1 MEMREG
7 SLEAGYDG
15 PMDQEYRSYTAAK
28 SKAYLSH
35 IRSLIHT
42 VRQLQSELEELEGLA
57 SGLSGIDYTRPLV
70 RTSPSQDRLE
80 RVVIRLESV
89 RDEYAAELAGYLE
102 EQNEAHACIRLA
114 GQPYAALL
122 TERYLHGRT
131 WADTADAIHYQE
143 TYARTELHEEA
154 LARLYPHLPAPWRDP
169 THRAV

>member
-1 MEMREG
+1 
-7 SLEAGYDG
+7 
-15 PMDQEYRSYTAAK
+15 MDPEYRSYTAAK
-28 SKAYLSH
+28 SRAYLSH
-35 IRSLIHT
+35 IRSLILT
-42 VRQLQSELEELEGLA
+42 VRQLQSEMEGLEALA
-57 SGLSGIDYTRPLV
+57 SGLTGIDYTRPII

-80 RVVIRLESV
+80 RVVIRLDSM

-102 EQNEAHACIRLA
+102 EQNEAHGLIGLA

-131 WADTADAIHYQE
+131 WADTADAICYQE

-154 LARLYPHLPAPWRDP
+154 LARIYPHLPAPWRDP